1 MGVLVGKKAPDFTAA
16 AVLASGEIVDGYNFA
31 AATKG
36 NYTALRM
43 LAAGKL
49 GDDLFPININT
60 NYTGP
65 GGPMVFDNSGDVVY
79 G

>member
-1 MGVLVGKKAPDFTAA
+1 MMVMANGFAN
-16 AVLASGEIVDGYNFA
+16 AV
-31 AATKG
+31 KG
-36 NYTALRM
+36 NWTALHL

-49 GDDLFPININT
+49 GSKLKPMAMNT

-65 GGPMVFDNSGDVVY
+65 GGPMAFDEIGDVIY

>member
-1 MGVLVGKKAPDFTAA
+1 MMVMANGFAN
-16 AVLASGEIVDGYNFA
+16 AVR
-31 AATKG
+31 G
-36 NYTALRM
+36 NLTALHL

-49 GDDLFPININT
+49 GGLKPLDMNV

-65 GGPMVFDNSGDVVY
+65 GGPMVFDESGDVVY